1 MQYRVTEPG
10 EVLLA
15 GGVVLNVVD
24 LTDVYM
30 TFLLPTEQAGRVAL
44 GAEVRLNG
52 RGILALGCMSPAWR
66 LSRPS
71 PGRARWT

>member
-10 EVLLA
+10 EVLRA
-15 GGVVLNVVD
+15 GGVVLDVVD

-30 TFLLPTEQAGRVAL
+30 TFPLPTEQAGRVAL

-52 RGILALGCMSPAWR
+52 RGILALGFMSPAWR

>member
-10 EVLLA
+10 AVLRA
-15 GGVVLNVVD
+15 GGVVLDVVD

-44 GAEVRLNG
+44 GAEVASQR
-52 RGILALGCMSPAWR
+52 
-66 LSRPS
+66 
-71 PGRARWT
+71 